1 MLVMPE
7 VKQYRVV
14 VNPSL
19 RVSYPHP
26 SLPSSLETL
35 TLHPGD
41 IVSFDGTNLVHQD
54 INYKGCGSFNSAI
67 KAKWV
72 VLMSDEGSS
81 SIQVEANPP
90 VARMKADESHF
101 KTQSKIESTTANL
114 RPSIEGTNVN
124 KLSADEVIR
133 KAGANSPLRQKL
145 AASLKEDP
153 GTGFVGG
160 IIRYDFQNKNVG
172 PTDSL
177 KLDPNA
183 PTIKQGSRIIEKDV
197 ASLRQGV
204 FNVNSDESAQVSV
217 PEVRKSKLD
226 EQAAI
231 RDVISDWPKESHWS
245 KRVDEAV
252 NFYGNSPNVLQAIF
266 EIETPGVVQA
276 IKVKLG
282 LEAPSEPVE
291 KKPRKSKK
299 NLES

>member
-1 MLVMPE
+1 MPE
-7 VKQYRVV
+7 VKHYRVV

-41 IVSFDGTNLVHQD
+41 IVSFDGSNLVHQD

-72 VLMSDEGSS
+72 VLMSEEGLSS
-81 SIQVEANPP
+81 VRVESTPP
-90 VARMKADESHF
+90 VARMKTEESHF
-101 KTQSKIESTTANL
+101 KTQSRIESSATNL
-114 RPSIEGTNVN
+114 RPSVEGTNVN

-153 GTGFVGG
+153 GTGFVGS
-160 IIRYDFQNKNVG
+160 IVKYDFQNKNVG
-172 PTDSL
+172 PTDGVV
-177 KLDPNA
+177 LDPKA
-183 PTIKQGSRIIEKDV
+183 PTIRQGERIIEKDV

-204 FNVNSDESAQVSV
+204 FNVS
-217 PEVRKSKLD
+217 PEALTPLPEIRQSKLD
-226 EQAAI
+226 EKAAI

-276 IKVKLG
+276 IKAKLG
-282 LEAPSEPVE
+282 LEAPPEPVE
-291 KKPRKSKK
+291 KKPRRSKK

>member
-1 MLVMPE
+1 MPE
-7 VKQYRVV
+7 VKHYRVV

-41 IVSFDGTNLVHQD
+41 IVSFDGSNLVHQD

-72 VLMSDEGSS
+72 VLMSEEGES
-81 SIQVEANPP
+81 SIRVESTPP
-90 VARMKADESHF
+90 IARMKTEESHF
-101 KTQSKIESTTANL
+101 KTQSKIESSTNKL
-114 RPSIEGTNVN
+114 RPSVEGTNVN

-133 KAGANSPLRQKL
+133 KSGANSPLRQKL

-153 GTGFVGG
+153 GTGFVGSV
-160 IIRYDFQNKNVG
+160 IKYDFQNKNVG

-177 KLDPNA
+177 ALDPNS
-183 PTIKQGSRIIEKDV
+183 PTIKQGSRIVERDV

-204 FNVNSDESAQVSV
+204 FNVSQDAATPIPVS
-217 PEVRKSKLD
+217 EIKKSKFD

-231 RDVISDWPKESHWS
+231 RDVISDWPKEAHWT

-266 EIETPGVVQA
+266 EVETPGVVQA

-282 LEAPSEPVE
+282 LEAPTKPVE
-291 KKPRKSKK
+291 KKPRRSKK